1 MEPFKRHSGLVIPFN
16 RATVD
21 TDAIIPKQ
29 YLKMLGKT
37 GYGDFL
43 FDDERYLDAGDV
55 ETPVS
60 ERRVSPDFIL
70 NREPYCRGTI
80 LLAGRNFG
88 CGSSR
93 EHAVWALR
101 DFGIRVVLAPSF
113 GDIFFNNCFN
123 NGLLPIILAQ
133 DVIDCLFTL
142 ADKPEGLF
150 LDVDLEHCEITQGDN
165 TWPFIVEPGRR
176 ENLLSGLDDIGR
188 TLTHSEAILDYEAR
202 RRLSEPWIFA
212 G

>member
-16 RATVD
+16 RANVD

-43 FDDERYLDAGDV
+43 FDDERYLDPGDV
-55 ETPVS
+55 ETPIAD
-60 ERRVSPDFIL
+60 RRPAPDFIL
-70 NREPYCRGTI
+70 NRTPYDRGTI
-80 LLAGRNFG
+80 LLAGINFG

-101 DFGIRVVLAPSF
+101 DYGIRVVLAPSF

-123 NGLLPIILAQ
+123 NGLLPIILGQ
-133 DVIDCLFTL
+133 DIIDRLFT
-142 ADKPEGLF
+142 AASQPKGLY
-150 LDVDLEHCEITQGDN
+150 LDVDLKSCEITQEN
-165 TWPFIVEPGRR
+165 TALPFVVEPGRR

-188 TLTHSEAILDYEAR
+188 TLAHGDAILNYEAR
-202 RRLSEPWIFA
+202 RRLLEPWIFA